1 MNAGTPDET
10 VTAHDV
16 RTAQFTL
23 VKRGGYDTQE
33 VDAFLDQV
41 AETLDIIAETQYRA
55 PARPPVEA
63 AEAPAVAAPAPVPAP
78 VVAPVVE
85 AVPQLHDPDGA
96 AQRLLAAAQRTSD
109 ALTAEAKSYA
119 EAQRA
124 EADAYAAATRSD
136 ADSHAARVTS
146 TAEAQAATIRE
157 TAAEE
162 ARRVAEAT
170 RSSLINEIERLESD
184 RERLMGDTERIRRT
198 FEADRM
204 RLLDIVDGLRRDI
217 NDAGADLPAS
227 EPAPAATAGA
237 AAAVAATATPPA
249 PEASPQAEQA
259 AADPVSDQ
267 TFEVAVAGG
276 AVTGAVTEPE
286 IPNDNAVVEGGL
298 DDVAAGIVPDEPDE
312 RAEPDPVAAPE
323 ASDPEARSGTIFD
336 IESDPTWSDDD
347 GPPTEAMPV
356 IEDRGDRFFDELR
369 SSDDSGLGPLD
380 EDTDA
385 ALTAFFESDDDDDE
399 SWRRR
404 FGGRG

>member
-1 MNAGTPDET
+1 MNAGTPDEA

-55 PARPPVEA
+55 PARPPAEVVETPAPAPAPAPLPAAAPVEA
-63 AEAPAVAAPAPVPAP
+63 A
-78 VVAPVVE
+78 
-85 AVPQLHDPDGA
+85 PQLHDPDGA

-124 EADAYAAATRSD
+124 EADAYAASTRSD
-136 ADSHAARVTS
+136 ADAHAARVTS
-146 TAEAQAATIRE
+146 TAETQAATIRE

-170 RSSLINEIERLESD
+170 RSSLITEIERLETD

-204 RLLDIVDGLRRDI
+204 RLLDIVDGLRREISDV
-217 NDAGADLPAS
+217 GSELPAP
-227 EPAPAATAGA
+227 ETAAADPA
-237 AAAVAATATPPA
+237 AAAVATTAVVAATAPEEPSVEEPA
-249 PEASPQAEQA
+249 
-259 AADPVSDQ
+259 SDAG
-267 TFEVAVAGG
+267 FEVAVAGG
-276 AVTGAVTEPE
+276 AGVEAAALPETAPLDAIDQDDLDDKPAEVAASEPDLPVEEAEPE
-286 IPNDNAVVEGGL
+286 P
-298 DDVAAGIVPDEPDE
+298 AAA
-312 RAEPDPVAAPE
+312 AEPAETGPRA
-323 ASDPEARSGTIFD
+323 GTIFD

>member
-41 AETLDIIAETQYRA
+41 AETLDVIAESQYRA
-55 PARPPVEA
+55 PTRPPLDV
-63 AEAPAVAAPAPVPAP
+63 AEAPAPVPQPAP
-78 VVAPVVE
+78 VPVAAPVE

-136 ADSHAARVTS
+136 ADAHAARVTS
-146 TAEAQAATIRE
+146 TAEAQATTIRE

-170 RSSLINEIERLESD
+170 RSSLIAEIDRLEAD
-184 RERLMGDTERIRRT
+184 RDRLMGDTEKIRRT
-198 FEADRM
+198 FEADRL

-217 NDAGADLPAS
+217 SDAGADLPAVES
-227 EPAPAATAGA
+227 PGGPTAATGAEDAAAEPAVGEADQAIDEADTGTAFE
-237 AAAVAATATPPA
+237 VAAGGGADV
-249 PEASPQAEQA
+249 EAV
-259 AADPVSDQ
+259 ADPV
-267 TFEVAVAGG
+267 
-276 AVTGAVTEPE
+276 
-286 IPNDNAVVEGGL
+286 I
-298 DDVAAGIVPDEPDE
+298 DEPDSD
-312 RAEPDPVAAPE
+312 AADDSGPAPDPVASSEVDLPAEEAEPE
-323 ASDPEARSGTIFD
+323 AEPAQESTPDARAGTIFD
-336 IESDPTWSDDD
+336 IESDPTWSDDA

-356 IEDRGDRFFDELR
+356 VDNGGDRFFDDLR

>member
-41 AETLDIIAETQYRA
+41 AETLDVVAETNYRA
-55 PARPPVEA
+55 PARPPLDAVET
-63 AEAPAVAAPAPVPAP
+63 PGPAPAPAPTP
-78 VVAPVVE
+78 VVAPVQ
-85 AVPQLHDPDGA
+85 ALPQLHDPDGA

-109 ALTAEAKSYA
+109 SLTAEAKSYA

-124 EADAYAAATRSD
+124 EADAYATTTRSD
-136 ADSHAARVTS
+136 ADAHAERVTS

-157 TAAEE
+157 TATEE

-170 RSSLINEIERLESD
+170 RASLLTEIERLESD
-184 RERLMGDTERIRRT
+184 RDRLMGDTDRIRRT

-217 NDAGADLPAS
+217 SDVGADLTAAEAAPAS
-227 EPAPAATAGA
+227 EAAPAVAGS
-237 AAAVAATATPPA
+237 AAAVVASTAQEEPDALAEPA
-249 PEASPQAEQA
+249 
-259 AADPVSDQ
+259 SD
-267 TFEVAVAGG
+267 TAFEVAVAGG
-276 AVTGAVTEPE
+276 ADVEAAAAPE
-286 IPNDNAVVEGGL
+286 TRQDEADDESNVDEAGVE
-298 DDVAAGIVPDEPDE
+298 VETSEPDE
-312 RAEPDPVAAPE
+312 RADEDRPEPTPVPE
-323 ASDPEARSGTIFD
+323 SVGTEARAGTIFD
-336 IESDPTWSDDD
+336 IESDPTWSDDA
-347 GPPTEAMPV
+347 GPSTEAMPV

-369 SSDDSGLGPLD
+369 SSDDGGLGPLD